1 MPHQAGSGDLTF
13 LDGYLFRVMV
23 QILKSEGVDESGLYN
38 YYRARV
44 EEVGLALSHY
54 DRMLVDYVQARFDR
68 KGRRIVHAGTGL
80 GTLPCALAFAGYTVA
95 ALEQD
100 AGRIRAAGQV
110 HAALAEAWPAAA
122 ERYTLIGDAFPTALD
137 GTPWLTPT
145 TVLIFTNC
153 VTTWPDA
160 QRAQIMA
167 SLQSC
172 GDVILDTRL
181 FGEMRNTPEER
192 RAFIGQLEAQ
202 GFAATP
208 IAESPP
214 DAFYHHLKPAHAV
227 P

>member
-1 MPHQAGSGDLTF
+1 MQHQAGSGDLTF

-44 EEVGLALSHY
+44 QEVGFALSHY

-68 KGRRIVHAGTGL
+68 QKRRIVHAGTGL
-80 GTLPCALAFAGYTVA
+80 GTLPSALALVGYTVA
-95 ALEQD
+95 GLEQD
-100 AGRIRAAGQV
+100 ARRIGAAGQV

-122 ERYTLIGDAFPTALD
+122 ERYQLIGGEFPTMLD
-137 GTPWLTPT
+137 GTPWLTPA

-153 VTTWPDA
+153 VTTWPA
-160 QRAQIMA
+160 ALRARIMA
-167 SLQSC
+167 SLKTC
-172 GDVILDTRL
+172 GDVILDARL
-181 FGEMRNTPEER
+181 FGEMRDTPEER
-192 RAFIGQLEAQ
+192 QAFIGQLEAQ

-208 IAESPP
+208 MAESPP

>member
-1 MPHQAGSGDLTF
+1 MQRQAGSGDLTF

-44 EEVGLALSHY
+44 QEVGFALSHY

-68 KGRRIVHAGTGL
+68 QNRRIVHAGTGL
-80 GTLPCALAFAGYTVA
+80 GTLPSALAFTGYTVA

-122 ERYTLIGDAFPTALD
+122 ERYQLIGGEFPTVLGD
-137 GTPWLTPT
+137 TPWLAPT

-153 VTTWPDA
+153 VTTWPDEL
-160 QRAQIMA
+160 RAKIMA
-167 SLQSC
+167 SLQTC
-172 GDVILDTRL
+172 GDVIMDTRL
-181 FGEMRNTPEER
+181 FGEMRDTPEER
-192 RAFIGQLEAQ
+192 QAFVTQLEAQ
-202 GFAATP
+202 GIAATP

-214 DAFYHHLKPAHAV
+214 DAFYYHLRPAHVV

>member
-1 MPHQAGSGDLTF
+1 MQHQAGSGDLTF

-44 EEVGLALSHY
+44 EEVGFALSHY

-68 KGRRIVHAGTGL
+68 QNRRIVHAGTGL
-80 GTLPCALAFAGYTVA
+80 GTLPSALAFTGYTVA

-137 GTPWLTPT
+137 GTPWLAPT

-153 VTTWPDA
+153 VTTWSDEL
-160 QRAQIMA
+160 RARIMA
-167 SLQSC
+167 SLTTC
-172 GDVILDTRL
+172 GDVIMDTRL
-181 FGEMRNTPEER
+181 FGEMRETLEQR
-192 RAFIGQLEAQ
+192 QAFIAQLEAQ
-202 GFAATP
+202 GIAATP

-214 DAFYHHLKPAHAV
+214 DAFYYHLKPAHVV

>member
-1 MPHQAGSGDLTF
+1 MQHQAGSGDLTF

-44 EEVGLALSHY
+44 EEVGFAPSHY

-68 KGRRIVHAGTGL
+68 QNRSIVHAGTGL
-80 GTLPCALAFAGYTVA
+80 GTLPSALAFTGYTVA

-110 HAALAEAWPAAA
+110 HAALAEAWPAAV
-122 ERYTLIGDAFPTALD
+122 ERYQLIGGEFPTVLD
-137 GTPWLTPT
+137 GTPWLAPA

-153 VTTWPDA
+153 VTTWSDEL
-160 QRAQIMA
+160 RARIMA
-167 SLQSC
+167 SLQTC

-181 FGEMRNTPEER
+181 FGEMRDTPEER
-192 RAFIGQLEAQ
+192 QAFIAQLEAQ
-202 GFAATP
+202 GISATP
-208 IAESPP
+208 MAESPS
-214 DAFYHHLKPAHAV
+214 DAFYYHLEPAHAV

>member
-1 MPHQAGSGDLTF
+1 MQHQAGSGDLTF

-23 QILKSEGVDESGLYN
+23 QILKSEGVNESGLYN

-44 EEVGLALSHY
+44 EEVGFALSHY

-68 KGRRIVHAGTGL
+68 QSRRIVHAGTGL
-80 GTLPCALAFAGYTVA
+80 GTLPCALAFTGYTVA

-122 ERYTLIGDAFPTALD
+122 ERYTLIGDAFPTVLD
-137 GTPWLTPT
+137 GTPWLAPT

-153 VTTWPDA
+153 VTTWSDEL
-160 QRAQIMA
+160 RARIMA
-167 SLQSC
+167 SLKTC

-181 FGEMRNTPEER
+181 FGEMRDTPEQR
-192 RAFIGQLEAQ
+192 QAFIGQLEGQ
-202 GFAATP
+202 GIAATP

-214 DAFYHHLKPAHAV
+214 DAFYYHFKPAHAV